1 MIELDKNELEKV
13 AGGGIIDSVLEGPA
27 NGAAAGGKAGATSE
41 TGGTILNAMT
51 APVAGGI
58 DKTGSHVITKK
69 IGSGFDGGGGFIGGG
84 ISGGGSW

>member
-41 TGGTILNAMT
+41 TGGTILNVND
-51 APVAGGI
+51 PQN
-58 DKTGSHVITKK
+58 H
-69 IGSGFDGGGGFIGGG
+69 
-84 ISGGGSW
+84 